1 MAVVQELI
9 RTEDNGT
16 ISFGDY
22 ELSQK
27 SKLSDYQY
35 QGDMYKVKTYKEI
48 TKLERNGMFVYESV
62 PGTSVFHLQQDGTT
76 MSFEVQ
82 GFEDSQITVE
92 LEAETE
98 YQVFIDG
105 ASTGTMTTNLGGK
118 LSFSVELDASTKA
131 EVKIVKCYKIKKLYI
146 SARNADTNQP
156 NGWGSVLHARRGTH
170 LWRKRFLPKNL
181 PQEVLKLHKRKRSL

>member
-22 ELSQK
+22 ELNQK

-118 LSFSVELDASTKA
+118 
-131 EVKIVKCYKIKKLYI
+131 
-146 SARNADTNQP
+146 RP
-156 NGWGSVLHARRGTH
+156 NGWGSVLHVRHGIH
-170 LWRKRFLPKNL
+170 LWRKRFLLKKPL
-181 PQEVLKLHKRKRSL
+181 PPA